1 MRLKVNLIYILILA
15 AVLCACSI
23 QPVSKTITENIT
35 PSPAMAA
42 VTQSPAPAVTITP
55 TPSPKQEKTLF
66 SVSFGGDV
74 MFDTYVKDYI
84 DKNGVANYIEDIA
97 PVFKT
102 SDLSLVNLETAISTR
117 GEKEKDK
124 QFTFRADPK
133 YLQVLQNCGI
143 YMVSLAN
150 NHSLDFGIEALEDT
164 FKSLN
169 ERDISYIGAGKN
181 MDEASKATYVSKN
194 NMKLAFIGSSR
205 VIPVVS
211 WNAGSKKSGVAT
223 TYDPTII
230 NSEIKKAKAT
240 SDFVICYI
248 HWGEEGKN
256 MPVEHQKHLAHNYID
271 NGADVVI
278 GSHPHV
284 LQGIESYKGKLIIYS
299 LGNLIFTDMYKKTA
313 IATVTFD
320 STKNA
325 NLKITPFEIINFK
338 PTLLKDEEKKIQFY
352 KDLEAI
358 SFGIKI
364 DSKGN
369 VLK

>member
-1 MRLKVNLIYILILA
+1 MRFKINLIS
-15 AVLCACSI
+15 VLLLMMSISACST
-23 QPVSKTITENIT
+23 QSVNKSITENIIPTPAPTASVT
-35 PSPAMAA
+35 PSPTVA
-42 VTQSPAPAVTITP
+42 ITP
-55 TPSPKQEKTLF
+55 TASPKQDKTLF
-66 SVSFGGDV
+66 TASFGGDV

-84 DKNGVANYIEDIA
+84 DKNGISNYIEDIA
-97 PVFKT
+97 PVFKS
-102 SDLSLVNLETAISTR
+102 SDLSLVNLETSISTR

-150 NHSLDFGIEALEDT
+150 NHSLDFGVEALEDT
-164 FKSLN
+164 FSSLN
-169 ERDISYIGAGKN
+169 ERDITYIGAGRN
-181 MDEASKATYVSKN
+181 MDEAAKATYVSKN
-194 NMKLAFIGSSR
+194 NLKLAFIGSSR
-205 VIPVVS
+205 VIPVAG
-211 WNAGSKKSGVAT
+211 WNAGSKKTGVAT
-223 TYDPTII
+223 TYDPAII
-230 NSEIKKAKAT
+230 NAEIKKAKAV

-256 MPVEHQKHLAHNYID
+256 MPVDHQKQLAHSYID

-284 LQGIESYKGKLIIYS
+284 LQGIEYYKDKLIIYS

-320 STKNA
+320 SSKKA

-338 PTLLKDEEKKIQFY
+338 PTLIKDEEKKKQFY
-352 KDLEAI
+352 KELAAI
-358 SFGIKI
+358 SFGVKI
-364 DSKGN
+364 DEKGN
-369 VLK
+369 ISK